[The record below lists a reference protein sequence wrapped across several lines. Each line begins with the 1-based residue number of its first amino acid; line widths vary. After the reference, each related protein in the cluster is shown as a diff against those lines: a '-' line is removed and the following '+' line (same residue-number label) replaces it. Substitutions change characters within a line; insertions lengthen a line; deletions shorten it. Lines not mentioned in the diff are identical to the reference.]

1 MPSRQTVYNATINE
15 NSVGKVYVES
25 HHKMGIFND
34 DPDVKIKFKI
44 VSGDPESFFKA
55 EAETV
60 GNFVFLLGKESE
72 YIHMYFYTKGFMLF
86 NMNWNPSHAKI

>member
-72 YIHMYFYTKGFMLF
+72 YTSMYLYTKGFILF
-86 NMNWNPSHAKI
+86 NMN